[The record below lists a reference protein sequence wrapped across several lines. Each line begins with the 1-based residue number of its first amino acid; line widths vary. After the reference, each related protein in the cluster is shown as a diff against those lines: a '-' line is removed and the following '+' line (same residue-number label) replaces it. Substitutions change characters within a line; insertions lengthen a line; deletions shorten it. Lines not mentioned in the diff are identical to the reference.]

1 MSVMQSNGLLD
12 VGGQLP
18 VSAAVVVDSTD
29 PLPELHLGQDVV
41 DGSLAVRVA
50 GEDSLISLLA
60 EGLSLQEMAGSKD
73 VLLEL
78 LAHMHNLRKVLVD
91 GVAVLEF
98 L

>member
-1 MSVMQSNGLLD
+1 MKVMQSNGLLD

-18 VSAAVVVDSTD
+18 VSAAVVVDRAD

-41 DGSLAVRVA
+41 DGSLAVWVS
-50 GEDSLISLLA
+50 GEDGLISLLA
-60 EGLSLQEMAGSKD
+60 EGLSLQEMASGKD
-73 VLLEL
+73 VLLEF
-78 LAHMHNLRKVLVD
+78 LAHMHDLRKVLVD